1 MRYSLAALAVV
12 LFLFLPSPL
21 DVGAEDQPPIIR
33 TSHLDATPISV
44 GALKIRF
51 TKFRGSLLKIGN
63 GAVEVEVE
71 NTSKGFANFNPQ
83 RLSFVG
89 SDDRQVYILAIQSGN
104 HYWPA
109 VEREIAPGAR
119 MKEYYALSS
128 QVRMAAR
135 VYYEGRQIAVIS
147 D

>member
-1 MRYSLAALAVV
+1 MRYSLPALAVI

-21 DVGAEDQPPIIR
+21 DVSAEDQPPIIKA
-33 TSHLDATPISV
+33 SHLDATPIRV
-44 GALKIRF
+44 GALKIMF

-89 SDDRQVYILAIQSGN
+89 SDDRQVYVLAI
-104 HYWPA
+104 
-109 VEREIAPGAR
+109 
-119 MKEYYALSS
+119 
-128 QVRMAAR
+128 
-135 VYYEGRQIAVIS
+135 
-147 D
+147 